1 MKLFR
6 SLLLCLATFVSY
18 SSHAQ
23 FGSQNLVSISAYSE
37 SKVFKPGD
45 STWIVIQA
53 EIKPNWHA
61 YWKTSGQTGFPTTIT
76 WNLPKGAKVSRLYFP
91 TPQYYEFNGLGSY
104 VHEGVLYLM
113 AELTLDSDW
122 DISKDLKV
130 EGVFSSLVCDESS
143 CIPYRS
149 DFSLSLNVGAQK
161 QLNPNVSNLIKQA
174 MAKWPVPFAEKSIT
188 SLRVNQDFIDL
199 SIRSEIL
206 TGLELSD
213 FYFFPIGD
221 FFEHGTTQSFISD
234 SNGTTIG
241 IRLKRNLE
249 IAPPDRIEGVLFHP
263 ELEKSYHLDLGF
275 EEILYGS
282 KFDRGIAFSPS
293 SKAQDR
299 DGNLENDYLLLQI
312 LLSFILFG
320 LAAWIYGKTNQPSH
334 SKAKRTSGKLLS
346 LLALGL
352 AVWIGYPKEND
363 SSNTLNWQNW
373 SPELEESLR
382 EQGKAVYV
390 DFTAKWCLSCQVNKR
405 VFRSQEIIEVF
416 REKEIVALKADW
428 TKRGATILQALQAK
442 EREGVPLNIYYPP
455 SGDGILLPEVLT
467 EKIVLQVLE
476 NEKSYLVEE
485 ASGFWTIL
493 GFALLGGIILN
504 LMPCVFPVIGLK
516 IMSFVKQSGQEPK
529 KVKMHGLVFTLGV
542 LVSFWVLLG
551 ALLSLREQLENEFG
565 WGFQLQEPVFVFGL
579 AVFLFIFA
587 LSLSGVLEIGM
598 SLTGVGAKISRADG
612 YGGSFFSGVLATVVA
627 TPCMAPFLG
636 VAVGAALTMDW
647 LGAYTVFT
655 CIALG
660 LSLPY
665 LLLCIFPAWIASLP
679 KPGQWMDTLKQFM
692 AFPLYAT
699 VAWLLWTL
707 QSLL

>member
-6 SLLLCLATFVSY
+6 LLLLCLTTFISY
-18 SSHAQ
+18 FSHAQ

-45 STWIVIQA
+45 STWILIQA

-76 WNLPKGAKVSRLYFP
+76 WNLPKGAKVSPLYFP

-113 AELTLDSDW
+113 AELTLDAGW
-122 DISKDLKV
+122 DISKALKV
-130 EGVFSSLVCDESS
+130 EGTFSTLVCDESS

-149 DFSLSLNVGAQK
+149 DFSLSLNIGAQTE
-161 QLNPNVSNLIKQA
+161 LNPKVSNLLKQA
-174 MAKWPVPFAEKSIT
+174 KAKLPVPFDEEIIS
-188 SLRVNQDFIDL
+188 SLKVNQDFMDL

-206 TGLELSD
+206 KGLDLAD

-221 FFEHGTTQSFISD
+221 FFEHGTTQSFFSD

-263 ELEKSYHLDLGF
+263 KFEKSFHLDLGF
-275 EEILYGS
+275 EEILYGV
-282 KFDRGIAFSPS
+282 KFDERIAFSLN
-293 SKAQDR
+293 SKVQDR
-299 DGNLENDYLLLQI
+299 DENLENDYLLLQI
-312 LLSFILFG
+312 LFSFILLG

-334 SKAKRTSGKLLS
+334 SKAKKTVGKLLS

-352 AVWIGYPKEND
+352 AIWIGFPKENN
-363 SSNTLNWQNW
+363 SSNTLNWENW

-416 REKEIVALKADW
+416 REKEIVPLKADW

-467 EKIVLQVLE
+467 EKMVLQVLE

-516 IMSFVKQSGQEPK
+516 IMSFVKQSGQDAK

-587 LSLSGVLEIGM
+587 LSLSGVLEFGI
-598 SLTGVGAKISRADG
+598 SLTGVGAKISRTDG
-612 YGGSFFSGVLATVVA
+612 YGGSFFSGALATVVA

-665 LLLCIFPAWIASLP
+665 LLLCIFPAWIAQLP

>member
-6 SLLLCLATFVSY
+6 LLLLCLTTFVFF

-45 STWIVIQA
+45 STWILIQA

-76 WNLPKGAKVSRLYFP
+76 WNLPKEAKVSPLYFP

-122 DISKDLKV
+122 DISKALKV
-130 EGVFSSLVCDESS
+130 EGAFSTLVCDESS
-143 CIPYRS
+143 CIPFRS
-149 DFSLSLNVGAQK
+149 DFSLSLNVGAK
-161 QLNPNVSNLIKQA
+161 TELNPKVSNLLKQA
-174 MAKWPVPFAEKSIT
+174 KAKLPVPFDEESIS
-188 SLRVNQDFIDL
+188 SLKVYQDFMDL

-206 TGLELSD
+206 AGLDLAD
-213 FYFFPIGD
+213 FYFFPVGD
-221 FFEHGTTQSFISD
+221 FFEHGTTQSFFSD

-241 IRLKRNLE
+241 IRLKRNYE
-249 IAPPDRIEGVLFHP
+249 IALPDRIEGVLFHP
-263 ELEKSYHLDLGF
+263 KLEKSFYLDLGF
-275 EEILYGS
+275 EEILYGA
-282 KFDRGIAFSPS
+282 KFDERIAFSPH
-293 SKAQDR
+293 SKFQDR
-299 DGNLENDYLLLQI
+299 DENFENDYLLLQI
-312 LLSFILFG
+312 LLSFILIG

-334 SKAKRTSGKLLS
+334 SKVKKTVGKLLC

-352 AVWIGYPKEND
+352 AFWIGFPNENE
-363 SSNTLNWQNW
+363 SSKTLNWENW

-405 VFRSQEIIEVF
+405 VFQSQEIIEVF
-416 REKEIVALKADW
+416 REKEIVPLKADW
-428 TKRGATILQALQAK
+428 TKRGATILKALQAK

-455 SGDGILLPEVLT
+455 SGNGIILPEVLT
-467 EKIVLQVLE
+467 EKMVLQVLE
-476 NEKSYLVEE
+476 NEKSYLIEE

-516 IMSFVKQSGQEPK
+516 IMSFVKQSGQDPK

-551 ALLSLREQLENEFG
+551 ALLYLREKLENEFG

-579 AVFLFIFA
+579 AVFLFIFG
-587 LSLSGVLEIGM
+587 LSLSGVLEFGM

-665 LLLCIFPAWIASLP
+665 LLLCIFPAWLARLP

>member
-6 SLLLCLATFVSY
+6 LFLLCLTTFVSY
-18 SSHAQ
+18 FSHAQ

-45 STWIVIQA
+45 STWILVQA

-76 WNLPKGAKVSRLYFP
+76 WNLPKGAKVSPLYFP

-113 AELTLDSDW
+113 AELTLDPEW
-122 DISKDLKV
+122 EISKALKV
-130 EGVFSSLVCDESS
+130 EGTFSTLVCDESS

-149 DFSLSLNVGAQK
+149 DFSLSLNVGAQTE
-161 QLNPNVSNLIKQA
+161 LNPKVSNLLKQA
-174 MAKWPVPFAEKSIT
+174 QAKLPVPFDEESIS
-188 SLRVNQDFIDL
+188 SLKVNQDFIDL

-206 TGLELSD
+206 TGLELAD

-221 FFEHGTTQSFISD
+221 FFEHGTTQSFFSD

-263 ELEKSYHLDLGF
+263 KLEKSFYLDLGF
-275 EEILYGS
+275 EEILYGA
-282 KFDRGIAFSPS
+282 KFDEGITFSLN
-293 SKAQDR
+293 SKVQDR
-299 DGNLENDYLLLQI
+299 DENLENDYLLLQI
-312 LLSFILFG
+312 LLSFILLG

-334 SKAKRTSGKLLS
+334 SKTKKTVGKLLS

-352 AVWIGYPKEND
+352 AVWIGFPKENE
-363 SSNTLNWQNW
+363 SSNTLNWENW
-373 SPELEESLR
+373 SPELEKSLR

-416 REKEIVALKADW
+416 RAKEIVPLKADW

-467 EKIVLQVLE
+467 EKMVLQVLE

-516 IMSFVKQSGQEPK
+516 IMSFVKQSGQDPK

-551 ALLSLREQLENEFG
+551 ALLFLREQLENEFG

-587 LSLSGVLEIGM
+587 LSLSGVLEFGM
-598 SLTGVGAKISRADG
+598 SLTGVGAKISRTDG

-665 LLLCIFPAWIASLP
+665 LLLCIFPAWISRLP

>member
-6 SLLLCLATFVSY
+6 SLVLCLTTFVSY
-18 SSHAQ
+18 FSHAQ
-23 FGSQNLVSISAYSE
+23 FGSQNLVSISTYSE
-37 SKVFKPGD
+37 SKVLKPGD

-76 WNLPKGAKVSRLYFP
+76 WNLPQGAKVSPLYFP

-113 AELTLDSDW
+113 AELNLDSDW
-122 DISKDLKV
+122 DLSKALKV
-130 EGVFSSLVCDESS
+130 EGAFSTLVCDESS

-149 DFSLSLNVGAQK
+149 DFSLSLNVGSQTE
-161 QLNPNVSNLIKQA
+161 LNPKVSNLIKQA
-174 MAKWPVPFAEKSIT
+174 KAKLPVPFAEESI
-188 SLRVNQDFIDL
+188 SSIKVNQDFMDL

-206 TGLELSD
+206 RGLELAD

-221 FFEHGTTQSFISD
+221 FFEHGTTQNFFSD

-263 ELEKSYHLDLGF
+263 KLEKSFHLDLGF
-275 EEILYGS
+275 GEILYGA
-282 KFDRGIAFSPS
+282 KFDEGIAFSLN
-293 SKAQDR
+293 SKVQDS
-299 DGNLENDYLLLQI
+299 DTNFENDYLLLQI
-312 LLSFILFG
+312 LLSFILLA
-320 LAAWIYGKTNQPSH
+320 LAAWIYGQTNQPSH
-334 SKAKRTSGKLLS
+334 SKAKKTVGKLLS
-346 LLALGL
+346 LLVLGL
-352 AVWIGYPKEND
+352 AVWIGFPKENN
-363 SSNTLNWQNW
+363 SSNTLKWENW
-373 SPELEESLR
+373 SPELEASLR
-382 EQGKAVYV
+382 EQGKALYV

-467 EKIVLQVLE
+467 EKIVLQILE

-516 IMSFVKQSGQEPK
+516 IMSFVKQSGQDPK

-598 SLTGVGAKISRADG
+598 SLTGVGAKISRVDG

-655 CIALG
+655 FIALG

-665 LLLCIFPAWIASLP
+665 LLLCIFPAWISKLP
-679 KPGQWMDTLKQFM
+679 KPGQWMDTFKQFM

>member
-6 SLLLCLATFVSY
+6 LLLLCLTTFVFF

-45 STWIVIQA
+45 STWILIQA

-76 WNLPKGAKVSRLYFP
+76 WNLPKEAKVSPLYFP

-122 DISKDLKV
+122 DISKALKV
-130 EGVFSSLVCDESS
+130 EGAFSTLVCDESS
-143 CIPYRS
+143 CIPFRS
-149 DFSLSLNVGAQK
+149 DFSLSLNVGAQTE
-161 QLNPNVSNLIKQA
+161 LNPKVSNLLKQA
-174 MAKWPVPFAEKSIT
+174 KAKLPVPFDKDST
-188 SLRVNQDFIDL
+188 SSLKVNQDFMDL
-199 SIRSEIL
+199 SIRSEML
-206 TGLELSD
+206 AGLELAD
-213 FYFFPIGD
+213 FYFFPVGD
-221 FFEHGTTQSFISD
+221 FFEHVTTQSFFSD

-241 IRLKRNLE
+241 IRLKRNYE

-263 ELEKSYHLDLGF
+263 KLEKSFYLDLGF
-275 EEILYGS
+275 DEILYGAKFDEEIDFSLHS
-282 KFDRGIAFSPS
+282 KF
-293 SKAQDR
+293 QDR
-299 DGNLENDYLLLQI
+299 DENFENDYLLLQI
-312 LLSFILFG
+312 LLSFILIG

-334 SKAKRTSGKLLS
+334 SKVKKTVGKLLC

-352 AVWIGYPKEND
+352 AVWIGFPNENE
-363 SSNTLNWQNW
+363 SSKTLNWENW

-405 VFRSQEIIEVF
+405 VFQSQEIIEVF
-416 REKEIVALKADW
+416 REKEIVPLKADW
-428 TKRGATILQALQAK
+428 TKRGATVLQALQAK

-467 EKIVLQVLE
+467 ENVVLQVLE
-476 NEKSYLVEE
+476 TEKSYLVEE

-516 IMSFVKQSGQEPK
+516 IMSFVKQSGQDPK

-551 ALLSLREQLENEFG
+551 ALLYLREQLENEFG

-587 LSLSGVLEIGM
+587 LSLSGVLEFGM

-627 TPCMAPFLG
+627 SPCMAPFLG

-665 LLLCIFPAWIASLP
+665 LLLCIFPAWVARLP
-679 KPGQWMDTLKQFM
+679 KPGQWMDTLKQLM